1 MADITKK
8 TKQAAPRAAG
18 KTKPA
23 AAKAGNAKA
32 ATGKNTAAKETGGLT
47 KLGSPTSYRFDE
59 PGPDLLE
66 AFPNRYPERDYVI
79 TFEHPEFTSLCPMT
93 GQPDFATIT
102 VCYVPDEKC
111 VESKSFKLYMCAFRN
126 HGSFMESLTNK
137 IADDLIATLAPR
149 RLTVTGAFNVR
160 GGTGITVRVEHIKPG
175 LGKDQA
181 EHLRS
186 LW

>member
-1 MADITKK
+1 MATPRKTTKK
-8 TKQAAPRAAG
+8 TG
-18 KTKPA
+18 
-23 AAKAGNAKA
+23 
-32 ATGKNTAAKETGGLT
+32 KETLGLT
-47 KLGSPTSYRFDE
+47 KLGAPTSYRFDE

-66 AFPNRYPERDYVI
+66 AFPNRYPKRDYVV

-102 VCYVPDEKC
+102 VRYVPGEKC

-126 HGSFMESLTNK
+126 HGSFMESVTNK
-137 IADDLIATLAPR
+137 IADDLVAVLKPR

-160 GGTGITVRVEHIKPG
+160 GGTDITVRVEHMDPKLPRT
-175 LGKDQA
+175 QA
-181 EHLRS
+181 EQLRQ